1 MGVIVY
7 RRYQQG
13 ETEIRKWRFKYNKV
27 IDCYVCPET
36 GVILPYTGRVDR
48 NGYKYYSDKQ
58 NCVGCPHIE
67 ECCKNQGFRVI
78 RRLICEELNENARA
92 RRLSDEGKEL
102 YKLRK
107 EKVERSFADSKN
119 NHGYRYAMYKGIE
132 KNQNYTWLICA
143 TQNMKNIVTKLT
155 KKPRK
160 DDNNTEILFLFSNYE
175 SKNKKNK
182 LHAFS
187 HEVCRQSEK
196 GFGVIQ
202 ALVFF
207 YCRSCNILKHMR
219 IDFH

>member
-1 MGVIVY
+1 M
-7 RRYQQG
+7 
-13 ETEIRKWRFKYNKV
+13 
-27 IDCYVCPET
+27 
-36 GVILPYTGRVDR
+36 
-48 NGYKYYSDKQ
+48 
-58 NCVGCPHIE
+58 
-67 ECCKNQGFRVI
+67 
-78 RRLICEELNENARA
+78 
-92 RRLSDEGKEL
+92 

-182 LHAFS
+182 PHAFS
-187 HEVCRQSEK
+187 HEVCRQSGLSIAGKFFWFSTEHREK
-196 GFGVIQ
+196 CTHHF
-202 ALVFF
+202 
-207 YCRSCNILKHMR
+207 RSCACSLYRSFRKVR
-219 IDFH
+219 TVLAT